1 VNTAASAAQQ
11 LKSMGTLSVIAMGPN
26 VNANDLNVL
35 SSGAQNLFAWPDYS
49 HPPDDLMTNITN
61 AISNQTDK
69 YYCL

>member
-26 VNANDLNVL
+26 VNATDLNVL
-35 SSGAQNLFAWPDYS
+35 SSGAQNLFAWPDYI

-61 AISNQTDK
+61 ALGN
-69 YYCL
+69 